1 VNKHDAHELLS
12 RRIAELR
19 PLPYRD
25 LLSLLGNPQ
34 LTEAIGPSGALYAI
48 EAETL
53 WDDRPAGNLRVI
65 VSIDDGGWSAFSP
78 MTSDFIKGPDDRFVG
93 E

>member
-1 VNKHDAHELLS
+1 VNKQDAHELLS

-25 LLSLLGNPQ
+25 LLSFLGNPQ
-34 LTEAIGPSGALYAI
+34 LADAIGLSGARYAI
-48 EAETL
+48 EVEAF
-53 WDDRPAGNLRVI
+53 WDDRAAGNLRVI